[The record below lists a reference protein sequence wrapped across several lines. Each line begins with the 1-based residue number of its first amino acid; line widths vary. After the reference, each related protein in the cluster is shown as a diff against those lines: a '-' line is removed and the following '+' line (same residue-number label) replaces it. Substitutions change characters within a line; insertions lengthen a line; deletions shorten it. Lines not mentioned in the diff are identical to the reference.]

1 MKKGEIV
8 KTTAK
13 RDKFLHGF
21 ASVFDMSG
29 GRLISIDD
37 LKKGPIRDRDALA
50 GDWVKVGRDIGAAM
64 DREPCGQE

>member
-1 MKKGEIV
+1 MRKGKAV

-13 RDKFLHGF
+13 RDGFLHGF
-21 ASVFDMSG
+21 ASAFDMSG

-37 LKKGPIRDRDALA
+37 LKRGPTSDREALA
-50 GDWVKVGRDIGAAM
+50 GDWVKVGRDIRTAM